1 MLSLPLPTTPE
12 VAPPAAHRQRAPPKK
27 SRVSPA
33 NRAANSPLKIGDAS
47 PFVDV
52 IGQGYPLL
60 LMHGG
65 PSLDHWSLAPFR
77 QCADQF
83 TVIFYDHRCNGRSKG
98 APVSSMTFENL
109 TADAEALREKLGRA
123 G

>member
-1 MLSLPLPTTPE
+1 MTAKTPHKE
-12 VAPPAAHRQRAPPKK
+12 AGTGVRTKKITRAVPAHDGWRRGAG
-27 SRVSPA
+27 
-33 NRAANSPLKIGDAS
+33 PLKIRDAS

-65 PSLDHWSLAPFR
+65 PSLDHWSLASFR